1 MYERTCRVQTHA
13 TQGSTVYVRG
23 THNMRTSVYS
33 AAEWEEQTRCRAK
46 VRAER
51 DGDGQRAL
59 GTSSAHKAEVW

>member
-1 MYERTCRVQTHA
+1 
-13 TQGSTVYVRG
+13 
-23 THNMRTSVYS
+23 MRTSVYS

-59 GTSSAHKAEVW
+59 GTSSAHKSEVW